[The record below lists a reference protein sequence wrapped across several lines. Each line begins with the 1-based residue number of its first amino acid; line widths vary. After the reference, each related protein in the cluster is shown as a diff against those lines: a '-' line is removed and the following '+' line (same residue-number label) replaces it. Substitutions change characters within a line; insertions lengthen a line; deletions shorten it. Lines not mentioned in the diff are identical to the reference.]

1 MLKRSGQIAL
11 VLIIS
16 LFLYGLAHFIA
27 LRFSTGE
34 VFPHYSTLRSDP
46 IGTKAFFES
55 LGRLNG
61 ISVSRHLLEPHR
73 IKASS
78 GTTLFFLGLNPRAGE
93 LLEKLE
99 QLAREGSRV
108 VIALNAINSKTAER
122 EEDRINRPT
131 FRERKESKTPP
142 LEKDRENVITLMNG
156 LDLALIDPLRQDTN
170 ALYAFSSQEIRGKLP
185 TSVSWYG
192 RYCFVLGT
200 NDWETIY
207 SVKTKPVLVQK
218 RVGLGSIVFA
228 SDSFLFSNEALL
240 RERSPELLLWAVGPS
255 KQLLFDEA
263 HLGVQRGSGIMVVLR
278 EYRLT
283 GLFAGFV
290 LVAALWIWK
299 SSLSFVPAY
308 PDTDN
313 DSGTTIEG
321 KTAREGVVHLLE
333 RNISL
338 ADLPAVCLQEWRKS
352 HATRSEFESA
362 RLQQAEE
369 VLRHHQSLPHKQVNP
384 VETYDAIK
392 LVLSG
397 KN

>member
-1 MLKRSGQIAL
+1 
-11 VLIIS
+11 
-16 LFLYGLAHFIA
+16 
-27 LRFSTGE
+27 
-34 VFPHYSTLRSDP
+34 
-46 IGTKAFFES
+46 
-55 LGRLNG
+55 
-61 ISVSRHLLEPHR
+61 
-73 IKASS
+73 
-78 GTTLFFLGLNPRAGE
+78 
-93 LLEKLE
+93 
-99 QLAREGSRV
+99 
-108 VIALNAINSKTAER
+108 
-122 EEDRINRPT
+122 
-131 FRERKESKTPP
+131 
-142 LEKDRENVITLMNG
+142 
-156 LDLALIDPLRQDTN
+156 
-170 ALYAFSSQEIRGKLP
+170 
-185 TSVSWYG
+185 
-192 RYCFVLGT
+192 
-200 NDWETIY
+200 
-207 SVKTKPVLVQK
+207 
-218 RVGLGSIVFA
+218 
-228 SDSFLFSNEALL
+228 
-240 RERSPELLLWAVGPS
+240 
-255 KQLLFDEA
+255 
-263 HLGVQRGSGIMVVLR
+263 VVLR